1 MDKITITRPDDW
13 HLHLRDGDAL
23 KAVLPDTA
31 QRFARA
37 IVMPNLRPP
46 VTTTALA
53 AEYRQRILAALQ
65 NPTDLPAL
73 LSAVRPEPLFAV
85 RPEPLSAVRPELVEG
100 QSLSTLRQTQGER
113 FSFEPLM
120 TLYLTDNTTVA
131 EIEKASA
138 SGFVHAV
145 KYYPAGATTNSDS
158 GVTDLNKCSQVF
170 EAMQKLGMPLLMHG
184 EVTDGDVD
192 VFDRERV
199 FIDRHMKPLLAK
211 YPALKVVFE
220 HITTKDAADFVAS
233 APSNVAATITPHHL
247 LMNRNA
253 MFTGGI
259 RPHHYCLPILKR
271 EEHRLALVKA
281 ATSGS
286 PKFFLGTDSA
296 PHAKSAKEAACG
308 CAGMYSS
315 HAGIEL
321 YAEVFEAANALD
333 KLEAF
338 ASFYG
343 ADFYGLPRNT
353 EQITLVKEA
362 WTVPK
367 SIAFDGDVLVPLRA
381 GQTVAWK
388 ML

>member
-31 QRFARA
+31 HRFARA

-53 AEYRQRILAALQ
+53 AEYRQRILDTLK
-65 NPTDLPAL
+65 N
-73 LSAVRPEPLFAV
+73 
-85 RPEPLSAVRPELVEG
+85 SAVRPELVEG
-100 QSLSTLRQTQGER
+100 QSLSTLRQAQGER
-113 FSFEPLM
+113 ISFEPLM

-131 EIEKASA
+131 EIEKATA
-138 SGFVHAV
+138 SGFVRAV

-220 HITTKDAADFVAS
+220 HITTKDAAEFVTS

-271 EEHRLALVKA
+271 EEHRLTLVKA

-315 HAGIEL
+315 HAAIEL
-321 YAEVFEAANALD
+321 YAEVFEAVNALD

-362 WTVPK
+362 WTVPAE
-367 SIAFDGDVLVPLRA
+367 IVFVGEVLVPLRA
-381 GQTVAWK
+381 GQTVAWR
-388 ML
+388 MLKSANE